1 MSTQH
6 ASEDATMAA
15 IRADAEYGASTVTF
29 IPEPRPEPLFCPII
43 SVDDHALEPPDLF
56 STRVPQRWRELVP
69 RVEYDDAGLP
79 WWIIDGKPT
88 PILLTNGGAGRTISE
103 WGTYPA
109 RYSEFRRGEL

>member
-43 SVDDHALEPPDLF
+43 SVDDHALEPPVSFLQLRAPNGGGELGPREW
-56 STRVPQRWRELVP
+56 STTMPGFL
-69 RVEYDDAGLP
+69 

-88 PILLTNGGAGRTISE
+88 PDFA
-103 WGTYPA
+103 
-109 RYSEFRRGEL
+109 